1 MRRTAA
7 LYRTALRHD
16 MSRLWKRMNRTE
28 GPEDAARDP
37 ERPVAGRVG
46 AADRSV
52 APLSARPATRQ
63 VP

>member
-1 MRRTAA
+1 
-7 LYRTALRHD
+7 
-16 MSRLWKRMNRTE
+16 MNRTE

-37 ERPVAGRVG
+37 EHPVDRRVG
-46 AADRSV
+46 AADRSF